1 MIDAAQDK
9 NLSNNADEYIAKL
22 KHQLVQNEECG
33 TTHYNLAVAY
43 MGKQEYV
50 EAEKELHDAIE
61 CSPTLA
67 EAYVLLGGICLQRKD
82 LEGCYRFNQRATKA
96 RAGFAEGY
104 GNMAFVLLQLID
116 GKDPKED
123 EEKMDKAIKNLKK
136 AIIHNKNFVQAYT
149 TLGTAYY
156 MKGLIPEGIKANLQ
170 AIQIQPEFPVAHN
183 NLAVAYLENKEFDK
197 AVEHCDKAEKFG
209 FEVAPELKDELAPHR
224 KA

>member
-1 MIDAAQDK
+1 MNDVNQDK
-9 NLSNNADEYIAKL
+9 KLSKNVDEHIAKL
-22 KHQLVQNEECG
+22 KTNLVHNDECG

-50 EAEKELHDAIE
+50 EAENELHEAIG

-116 GKDPKED
+116 GKNSKED
-123 EEKMDKAIKNLKK
+123 EEKMDKAVKNLKK

-149 TLGTAYY
+149 TLGTAYF
-156 MKGLIPEGIKANLQ
+156 MKGLVQEGIKANLE

-183 NLAVAYLENKEFDK
+183 NLAVAYLESKEFDK
-197 AVEHCDKAEKFG
+197 AIEHCDKAEKFG
-209 FEVAPELKDELAPHR
+209 FQVAPELKEELAPYR